1 LKTLN
6 VIYISRIGFG
16 ILAAVVAALVVPLD
30 IGDPLLNGITIG
42 LAVYLISYYLLKW
55 RFMNKVDQPTK
66 IITMGIGIYFLTF
79 IMIWVLLIT
88 PSLAAP
94 VASFAVDPLNP
105 GVGDV
110 VAFNAEL
117 SYDPDGEIV
126 NYSWNFGDEGTAE
139 GMTVNHS
146 YNTAGDYIVT
156 LTVRDDQGISIST
169 AIPLEIIA

>member
-1 LKTLN
+1 MKTLN

-16 ILAAVVAALVVPLD
+16 FLAAVVAALVVPLN

-55 RFMNKVDQPTK
+55 RFMSKVDQPTK
-66 IITMGIGIYFLTF
+66 ILTMGIGVYFITF
-79 IMIWVLLIT
+79 ILFWALLIT

-94 VASFAVDPLNP
+94 VASFTVEPQNP
-105 GVGDV
+105 AVGDV
-110 VAFNAEL
+110 VAFDARL

-126 NYSWNFGDEGTAE
+126 TYSWNFGDEGTAE

-156 LTVRDDQGISIST
+156 LTVTDDYGISMTT
-169 AIPLEIIA
+169 AITLPIS

>member
-1 LKTLN
+1 MKTLN

-16 ILAAVVAALVVPLD
+16 FLAAVVAALVVPLN

-42 LAVYLISYYLLKW
+42 LAVYLVSYYLLKW
-55 RFMNKVDQPTK
+55 RFMSKVDQPTK
-66 IITMGIGIYFLTF
+66 ILTMGIGVYFITF
-79 IMIWVLLIT
+79 ILFWTLLIT

-94 VASFAVDPLNP
+94 VASFTVEPQKPAVGN
-105 GVGDV
+105 V

-126 NYSWNFGDEGTAE
+126 TYSWNFGDEGTAE

-156 LTVRDDQGISIST
+156 LTVTDDYGISMTTAKTLPIS
-169 AIPLEIIA
+169 